1 LAHLLPC
8 IKGLIH
14 LINFGFQ
21 MVTLTF
27 GKIYFMTAADSIE
40 VWTEYFLSL
49 RENYKPSLEIFLK
62 NHPICFPKYMPFYKN
77 NFL

>member
-1 LAHLLPC
+1 MAHLFRC

-27 GKIYFMTAADSIE
+27 GKIYFMTAADSIRGLDRVFFVAE
-40 VWTEYFLSL
+40 
-49 RENYKPSLEIFLK
+49 REL
-62 NHPICFPKYMPFYKN
+62 
-77 NFL
+77 